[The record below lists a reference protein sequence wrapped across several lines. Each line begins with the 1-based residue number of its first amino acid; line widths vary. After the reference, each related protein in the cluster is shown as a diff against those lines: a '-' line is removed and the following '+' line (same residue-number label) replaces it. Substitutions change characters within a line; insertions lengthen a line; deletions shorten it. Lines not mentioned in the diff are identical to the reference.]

1 MKDKYSE
8 YKTTIESVSIAEAK
22 SSFSEYI
29 SRVAY
34 AGESILITKR
44 GKPIAGLVSY
54 KELDKLK
61 KIKKSDGLK
70 SLIGRRKEAEG
81 FADVIDEIY
90 KDREKD
96 IEKERNRDR
105 KRDVSFWYW

>member
-8 YKTTIESVSIAEAK
+8 HKTTTESVSIAKAK

-44 GKPIAGLVSY
+44 GKPVAGLVSY
-54 KELDKLK
+54 KELEKIK

-70 SLIGRRKEAEG
+70 SLLGKWKEVKG
-81 FADVIDEIY
+81 FSDVLDEIY
-90 KDREKD
+90 KDRKED
-96 IEKERNRDR
+96 IEIEKIEDR
-105 KRDVSFWYW
+105 KRDLSF

>member
-1 MKDKYSE
+1 LKDKYNE
-8 YKTTIESVSIAEAK
+8 YKTTIVSVSIAEAK

-34 AGESILITKR
+34 ADESILITKR

-54 KELDKLK
+54 KELEKIK

-70 SLIGRRKEAEG
+70 SLLGKWKETEG
-81 FADVIDEIY
+81 FSDVLDGIY

-96 IEKERNRDR
+96 IEIEKIVDR
-105 KRDVSFWYW
+105 ESDVSF

>member
-44 GKPIAGLVSY
+44 GKPVAGLVSY
-54 KELDKLK
+54 KELEKLK
-61 KIKKSDGLK
+61 IIKKSDGLK
-70 SLIGRRKEAEG
+70 SLPGKWKEAEG
-81 FADVIDEIY
+81 FSDVIDLIY
-90 KDREKD
+90 KDRGKD
-96 IEKERNRDR
+96 IEIEKVRDR
-105 KRDVSFWYW
+105 KRDVSF

>member
-44 GKPIAGLVSY
+44 GKAIANNLV
-54 KELDKLK
+54 
-61 KIKKSDGLK
+61 
-70 SLIGRRKEAEG
+70 LITGNTMHFRHIR
-81 FADVIDEIY
+81 DLQ
-90 KDREKD
+90 
-96 IEKERNRDR
+96 IENWL
-105 KRDVSFWYW
+105 F

>member
-8 YKTTIESVSIAEAK
+8 NKTTIESVSIAEAK
-22 SSFSEYI
+22 SRFSEYI

-44 GKPIAGLVSY
+44 GKPVAGLVSY
-54 KELDKLK
+54 KELEKIK

-70 SLIGRRKEAEG
+70 SLMGSWGEVEG
-81 FADVIDEIY
+81 FSDVLDEIY

-96 IEKERNRDR
+96 TDIEKIADR
-105 KRDVSFWYW
+105 KMDVPF

>member
-1 MKDKYSE
+1 LKDKSGE
-8 YKTTIESVSIAEAK
+8 YTKTTTESVSIAEAK

-44 GKPIAGLVSY
+44 GKPVAGLVSY
-54 KELDKLK
+54 KELEKIK

-70 SLIGRRKEAEG
+70 SLMGSWKEVDG
-81 FADVIDEIY
+81 FSDVLDEIY
-90 KDREKD
+90 NDRDKD
-96 IEKERNRDR
+96 IEL
-105 KRDVSFWYW
+105 

>member
-1 MKDKYSE
+1 MKDKYIE
-8 YKTTIESVSIAEAK
+8 NKTTTESISIAEAK

-54 KELDKLK
+54 KELEKLK

-70 SLIGRRKEAEG
+70 GLIGKCKEVEG
-81 FADVIDEIY
+81 FADVIYEVY
-90 KDREKD
+90 KNRKKD
-96 IEKERNRDR
+96 IEKVANGDR
-105 KRDVSFWYW
+105 KRDVSF

>member
-1 MKDKYSE
+1 MKDNYNE
-8 YKTTIESVSIAEAK
+8 YKTTFESVSIAEAK

-54 KELDKLK
+54 KELEKLK

-70 SLIGRRKEAEG
+70 SLMGKWKEVEG
-81 FADVIDEIY
+81 FADVIDDIY

-96 IEKERNRDR
+96 IEKDINRDR
-105 KRDVSFWYW
+105 E

>member
-8 YKTTIESVSIAEAK
+8 NKTSAESVSIAEVK
-22 SSFSEYI
+22 RSFSEYV

-44 GKPIAGLVSY
+44 GKPVAGLVSY
-54 KELDKLK
+54 KELEKLK

-70 SLIGRRKEAEG
+70 SLIGKCKESES
-81 FADVIDEIY
+81 FADVIDEVY
-90 KDREKD
+90 KNREKD
-96 IEKERNRDR
+96 IRKAADRDR
-105 KRDVSFWYW
+105 KRDVSF

>member
-1 MKDKYSE
+1 LKDKYSE
-8 YKTTIESVSIAEAK
+8 YKTTIESISIAEAK

-44 GKPIAGLVSY
+44 GRPVAGLVSY
-54 KELDKLK
+54 KELEKIN
-61 KIKKSDGLK
+61 KIKESDGLK
-70 SLIGRRKEAEG
+70 SLLGSWKEVEG
-81 FADVIDEIY
+81 FSDVMDEIY

-96 IEKERNRDR
+96 IEIEKIVDR
-105 KRDVSFWYW
+105 KRDVSF

>member
-1 MKDKYSE
+1 LKDKYSE
-8 YKTTIESVSIAEAK
+8 NKTTIESVSIAEAK

-44 GKPIAGLVSY
+44 GKPVAGLVSY
-54 KELDKLK
+54 KELEKIK

-70 SLIGRRKEAEG
+70 SLLGSWKEVGG
-81 FADVIDEIY
+81 FSDILDRIY

-96 IEKERNRDR
+96 IEIEKIADR
-105 KRDVSFWYW
+105 KRDVSF

>member
-1 MKDKYSE
+1 LKDKYGE
-8 YKTTIESVSIAEAK
+8 YKTTVESVSIAEAK

-44 GKPIAGLVSY
+44 GKPVAGLVSY
-54 KELDKLK
+54 KELEKIK

-70 SLIGRRKEAEG
+70 SLLGSWEEVEG
-81 FADVIDEIY
+81 FSDVLDGIY

-96 IEKERNRDR
+96 TEIEKIGDR
-105 KRDVSFWYW
+105 KRDVSF